1 MSTKKNT
8 VGLGI
13 GLVIIKLPEKS
24 AGYWKAVLPPVMGT
38 FGYTARIEKV
48 QGLENFDPRPIVM
61 VLHSK
66 LPEALS
72 NPNIIRDLRGPCK
85 YDQRLESLGTPMIE
99 LTTETS
105 LDDFIELVVREG
117 IWIPANIQELET
129 AIHIL
134 GLQKRVCH
142 PL

>member
-24 AGYWKAVLPPVMGT
+24 ADYWKAVLPLVMGT
-38 FGYTARIEKV
+38 FGYTARCEKV
-48 QGLENFDPRPIVM
+48 RGLENFDPQPIVM
-61 VLHSK
+61 VLRSK
-66 LPEALS
+66 LPAELS
-72 NPNIIRDLRGPCK
+72 NPNVIRDLRGPCK
-85 YDQRLESLGTPMIE
+85 YDQRMETLGEPMIKM
-99 LTTETS
+99 TKDMS
-105 LDDFIELVVREG
+105 LEDFIELVVREG
-117 IWIPANIQELET
+117 IWIPADLEELEI

-134 GLQKRVCH
+134 GLQKRVYH